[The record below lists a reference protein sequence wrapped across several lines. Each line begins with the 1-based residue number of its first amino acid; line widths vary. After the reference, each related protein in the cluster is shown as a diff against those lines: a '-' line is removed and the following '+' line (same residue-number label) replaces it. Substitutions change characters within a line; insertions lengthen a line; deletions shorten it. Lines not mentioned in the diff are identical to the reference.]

1 MTATELPGRVDL
13 SEQGIDASGV
23 VYRNPTTSLLYT
35 QALRRGDGKLAEGGP
50 LVVDTGTFTGRSPKD
65 KFLVDEPSST
75 DRIWWGDVNQKL
87 SEDHYDGLREK
98 VEHVRDIVE
107 NVRDKAEVAFR
118 DRPYLVPVAAGA
130 VGLGIGVL
138 LGSKITR
145 FILFT
150 AVGGILSEALG
161 GEIKRMAGEFMGE
174 FQNRLGEGEGE
185 ANASTAE

>member
-1 MTATELPGRVDL
+1 MNHVQAPERKAKIQQATEEAAG
-13 SEQGIDASGV
+13 Q
-23 VYRNPTTSLLYT
+23 
-35 QALRRGDGKLAEGGP
+35 
-50 LVVDTGTFTGRSPKD
+50 
-65 KFLVDEPSST
+65 
-75 DRIWWGDVNQKL
+75 
-87 SEDHYDGLREK
+87 LRER

-138 LGSKITR
+138 LGSRLTR

-150 AVGGILSEALG
+150 AAGALLSDTLG

-174 FQNRLGEGEGE
+174 FQNRLAEGEGE
-185 ANASTAE
+185 ANAQQG

>member
-1 MTATELPGRVDL
+1 MNHAQTTEKKAKIQAVG
-13 SEQGIDASGV
+13 EDAAG
-23 VYRNPTTSLLYT
+23 
-35 QALRRGDGKLAEGGP
+35 Q
-50 LVVDTGTFTGRSPKD
+50 
-65 KFLVDEPSST
+65 
-75 DRIWWGDVNQKL
+75 
-87 SEDHYDGLREK
+87 LRER

-118 DRPYLVPVAAGA
+118 DKPYLVPVAAGA

-150 AVGGILSEALG
+150 AVGTILSDALG
-161 GEIKRMAGEFMGE
+161 GEIKRMAGDFIGE

-185 ANASTAE
+185 ADASAAE